1 MAKEGAAPPPAP
13 AATPPPRRARG
24 RRLTQRGGAAPPGPG
39 GSRTTGR
46 ARSGGTTLGHLVRP
60 PCPLSSEGDSTTSLG
75 NLFQFSVTSTVK
87 KFFIFR
93 WNFLCLSFCPLP
105 LVLLL
110 GTTDKRLIH
119 LLDTHPL
126 ETWKDLENCFSC
138 SLEEEIAL
146 TSSIF
151 AKVCKGTVSIT
162 FPK

>member
-75 NLFQFSVTSTVK
+75 NLFQFSVTSTVRNH
-87 KFFIFR
+87 IDEVP
-93 WNFLCLSFCPLP
+93 SQSPLLEAEEAQAP
-105 LVLLL
+105 S
-110 GTTDKRLIH
+110 DI
-119 LLDTHPL
+119 P